1 MTMRSAAALSLVVA
15 VVAAVVAGAGG
26 ASGHEKGAEP
36 HPARSAKPAWLRAC
50 VALWNGDHQ
59 VLGVSAQ
66 AWHAR
71 ARKIL
76 VTRDRKGGCVV
87 AFDSAACSS
96 TPPGTAWA
104 WVHKSAWR
112 EYVGFR
118 PSEQFF
124 DILSHAHVWLDQ
136 LRHHPNA
143 RVDRRSGHVSLI

>member
-1 MTMRSAAALSLVVA
+1 MSLVVA
-15 VVAAVVAGAGG
+15 VAAGSGG
-26 ASGHEKGAEP
+26 AFGREKGAEAHGAP
-36 HPARSAKPAWLRAC
+36 SAKPSWLRAC

-71 ARKIL
+71 ARKVL
-76 VTRDRKGGCVV
+76 VTRDRKGRCVI

-118 PSEQFF
+118 PSEQLFGVLT
-124 DILSHAHVWLDQ
+124 DAHVWLDQ
-136 LRHHPNA
+136 LRSHPNA
-143 RVDRRSGHVSLI
+143 RVDARSEHVSLI